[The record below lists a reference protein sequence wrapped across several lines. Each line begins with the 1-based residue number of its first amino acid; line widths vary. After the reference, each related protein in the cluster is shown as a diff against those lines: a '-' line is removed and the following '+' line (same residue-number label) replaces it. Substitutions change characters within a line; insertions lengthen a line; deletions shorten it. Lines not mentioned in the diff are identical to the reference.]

1 MYTQQQ
7 ASKLRRDFWTNF
19 GQYMRPLPG
28 ADGENK
34 NWLNYKT
41 GIKHLYFRMDADQY
55 HVAIAIE
62 VRNPDSVQREELYN
76 KLQALSSIF
85 TETAGNDWKWE
96 KTVLDQNGQAISRI
110 SQVIVDVNVYNKT
123 DWPAIISFLKPKM
136 LDLDRFWDLVKESF

>member
-1 MYTQQQ
+1 
-7 ASKLRRDFWTNF
+7 
-19 GQYMRPLPG
+19 
-28 ADGENK
+28 
-34 NWLNYKT
+34 
-41 GIKHLYFRMDADQY
+41 MDADQY